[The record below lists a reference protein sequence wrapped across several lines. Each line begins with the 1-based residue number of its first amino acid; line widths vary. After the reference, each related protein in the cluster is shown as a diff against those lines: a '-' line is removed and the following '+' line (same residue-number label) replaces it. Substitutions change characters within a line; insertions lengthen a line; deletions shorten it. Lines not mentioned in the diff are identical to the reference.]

1 MIVPIPAKRSFSM
14 AVLKK
19 ESNLQPVNGTNVH
32 TILGP
37 ESTFEG
43 KLSFEGTVR
52 IDGNYKGEIITTD
65 TLIVGQSATV
75 EGTLKVGSIIVNGEV
90 RGDVTASQLV
100 ELKAPARWYGNIE
113 TPQLMIER
121 GVVFQGSCQMDK
133 SSKPSDPKSR
143 MSVVEN

>member
-1 MIVPIPAKRSFSM
+1 M

-52 IDGNYKGEIITTD
+52 IDGKYKGEIVTTD

-75 EGTLKVGSIIVNGEV
+75 CKRKCMEAMRTGKYHQTSTLNRMAAIEFRNFKTRQI
-90 RGDVTASQLV
+90 A
-100 ELKAPARWYGNIE
+100 ELHQTLIR
-113 TPQLMIER
+113 
-121 GVVFQGSCQMDK
+121 
-133 SSKPSDPKSR
+133 KPL
-143 MSVVEN
+143 

>member
-1 MIVPIPAKRSFSM
+1 M

>member
-1 MIVPIPAKRSFSM
+1 M

-19 ESNLQPVNGTNVH
+19 EANLQPVNGTNVH

-52 IDGNYKGEIITTD
+52 IDGNYKGEIVTTD
-65 TLIVGQSATV
+65 TLIVGQSAKV
-75 EGTLKVGSIIVNGEV
+75 EGTIKVGSIIVNGEV
-90 RGDVTASQLV
+90 HGNVILHSWWN
-100 ELKAPARWYGNIE
+100 LKAPARWYGNIE

-121 GVVFQGSCQMDK
+121 GVIFQGSCQMDNK
-133 SSKPSDPKSR
+133 GKPTDGKSR
-143 MSVVEN
+143 MTVVEN

>member
-1 MIVPIPAKRSFSM
+1 M

-32 TILGP
+32 TILHP

-52 IDGNYKGEIITTD
+52 IDGKYKGEIVTTD

-75 EGTLKVGSIIVNGEV
+75 EGTIKVGSIIVNGEV
-90 RGDVTASQLV
+90 RGNVIASQLV

-121 GVVFQGSCQMDK
+121 GVVFQGSCQMD
-133 SSKPSDPKSR
+133 SSKPTDPKSR

>member
-1 MIVPIPAKRSFSM
+1 M

-19 ESNLQPVNGTNVH
+19 EANLQPVNGTNVH

-52 IDGNYKGEIITTD
+52 IDGVYKGEIVTTD
-65 TLIVGQSATV
+65 TLIIGQSARV
-75 EGTLKVGSIIVNGEV
+75 EGKIKVGSVIVNGEV
-90 RGDVTASQLV
+90 HGNVIASQLV
-100 ELKAPARWYGNIE
+100 ELKSPARWYGNIE

-121 GVVFQGSCQMDK
+121 GVVFQGSCQMD
-133 SSKPSDPKSR
+133 SSKNKNTDSKSR
-143 MSVVEN
+143 MTVVED